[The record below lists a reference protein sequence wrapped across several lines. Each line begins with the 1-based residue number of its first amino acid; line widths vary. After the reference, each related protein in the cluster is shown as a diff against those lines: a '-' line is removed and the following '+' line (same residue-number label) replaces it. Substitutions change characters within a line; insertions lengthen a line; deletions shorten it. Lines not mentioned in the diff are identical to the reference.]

1 MGLDNCLSSIK
12 YFRCLSS
19 LCHWYFSHSCAT
31 ERRQRRSK
39 NHVTYIHMLSLC
51 VLKKLLFAQNIHFF
65 HTQVAYVK
73 LKTGFEKR
81 VKAASLNKGNAAV
94 NGR

>member
-1 MGLDNCLSSIK
+1 
-12 YFRCLSS
+12 
-19 LCHWYFSHSCAT
+19 
-31 ERRQRRSK
+31 
-39 NHVTYIHMLSLC
+39 MLSLC